1 MKETNKRNEKFME
14 HFDELTGLY
23 NRKSFYEKTR
33 KFLDTN
39 RDKEY
44 VIIYWNVQ
52 RFKVI
57 NELFGR
63 KAGDRILMDMAEV
76 LRELFRHQEG
86 VYARLER
93 DNFVF
98 CFEAVYLEKW
108 LAEKKVEITY
118 EGAGVEYNF
127 ISCFGI
133 YFVKNRSLSVA
144 AMVDRSRLAM
154 ESVKDNYLK
163 PYAYYDEKMRDRLV
177 EEQELVSDAKSAIQK
192 EQFKVYYQ
200 PICDALSGGIVG
212 AEALVRWNHPERG
225 LISPGV
231 FIPIF
236 EKTGFISVLDRYI
249 WDKVCSMLEGRA
261 KAGKSTVPVSINVSR
276 VDFYNQNLCRDILEI
291 MKNHHISSEQIKIEV
306 TESAYSN
313 NPQQVR
319 DIVDE
324 LHEQQLM
331 VLMDDFGSGYSSLNT
346 LKDLPVDTLK
356 IDMKFMNNLLDE
368 NSKAAIILESIVRMA
383 KWMGLKTV
391 AEGVENAQEME
402 YLRSIEC
409 DSIQGYYYY
418 KPMPEEEF
426 EAIINDK
433 NNINLSRRKDKK
445 SCGEEILNIYSG
457 NISAEF
463 LFQNMVGGM
472 GVLEQTEDRLEILR
486 VNQGY
491 YEVMDGFSDLSRQ
504 RPIVNKQIPKV
515 DQKLLL
521 TACQKAKETNE
532 IQKMQMPYVRQDGV
546 RIWINIKIRFMGGNG
561 MRSLYYFTVEDITD
575 IKEAEE
581 RSYYTK
587 YSQALF
593 KVFDK
598 VYRLDFDTWQAQ
610 VLYSADE
617 TEMKEGEYYYFK
629 DFFDRF
635 RDQIEVKGPLKC
647 WEILSGREALDAAI
661 SQSRSGSV
669 NMEYR
674 VLDQTLGFEWV
685 SSSFFKVELNEGTQV
700 YLVCVKRI

>member
-1 MKETNKRNEKFME
+1 MKKANKRNEKFRE
-14 HFDELTGLY
+14 DFDELTGLY

-33 KFLDTN
+33 ELLDDN

-63 KAGDRILMDMAEV
+63 KAGDRILVDMAEV
-76 LRELFRHQEG
+76 LRELFRYRKG

-98 CFEAVYLEKW
+98 CFESVYLEKW
-108 LAEKKVEITY
+108 LTEKKVEITY
-118 EGAGVEYNF
+118 EGAGAEYNF

-133 YFVKNRSLSVA
+133 YLVKSRSLSVA

-163 PYAYYDEKMRDRLV
+163 PYAYYDEKMRDKLV
-177 EEQELVSDAKSAIQK
+177 EEQELVSDAKSAIK
-192 EQFKVYYQ
+192 EEQFKVYYQ

-212 AEALVRWNHPERG
+212 AEALVRWNHPDRG

-261 KAGKSTVPVSINVSR
+261 EAGKNTVPVSINVSR

-291 MKNHHISSEQIKIEV
+291 MKRHHIASEQIKIEV

-324 LHEQQLM
+324 FHEQQLM

-391 AEGVENAQEME
+391 AEGVENAQELA

-409 DSIQGYYYY
+409 DSIQGYYFY

-433 NNINLSRRKDKK
+433 KNIDLSRRKEQKLYAEDFQK
-445 SCGEEILNIYSG
+445 IYSG

-463 LFQNMVGGM
+463 LFQNMVGGI
-472 GVLEQTEDRLEILR
+472 GVFEQTEDCLEILR

-491 YEVMDGFSDLSRQ
+491 YEVMDGASDLSKQ
-504 RPIVNKQIPKV
+504 KPIVNKQLPKI
-515 DQKLLL
+515 DQRLLL
-521 TACQKAKETNE
+521 SACQKAKETNE
-532 IQKMQMPYVRQDGV
+532 IQKIQTPYLRQDGV

-561 MRSLYYFTVEDITD
+561 KRFLYYFTVEDVTD

-581 RSYYTK
+581 RNYYTK

-598 VYRLDFDTWQAQ
+598 VYRLDFENWQAQ

-617 TEMKEGEYYYFK
+617 AEMKEGESYYFK
-629 DFFDRF
+629 DFFERF
-635 RDQIEVKGPLKC
+635 QDKIEVKSPIEC
-647 WEILSGREALDAAI
+647 REILSSREELDAAI
-661 SQSRSGSV
+661 SRSRSGSV

-674 VLDQTLGFEWV
+674 VLNQTLGFEWV
-685 SSSFFKVELNEGTQV
+685 SSSFFKVELNEGTEV